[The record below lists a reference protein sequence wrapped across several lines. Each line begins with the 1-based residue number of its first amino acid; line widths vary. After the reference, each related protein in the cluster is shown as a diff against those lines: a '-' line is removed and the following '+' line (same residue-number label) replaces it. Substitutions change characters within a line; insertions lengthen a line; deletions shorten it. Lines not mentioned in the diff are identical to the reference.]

1 VFLYVCPSVSLCVPL
16 QWSPTIPGVYS
27 SSVYDGK
34 VAISNVLDCTS
45 AGVDSVNADFS
56 VTHTPGA
63 RRGGTATQQQWRQQ
77 WGAGALAAAA
87 GGSSLMCRARGGGG
101 L

>member
-1 VFLYVCPSVSLCVPL
+1 MLAGALCVCLRVPPVSL

-56 VTHTPGA
+56 VTHTA
-63 RRGGTATQQQWRQQ
+63 GTV
-77 WGAGALAAAA
+77 
-87 GGSSLMCRARGGGG
+87 
-101 L
+101 